1 MLISKLQYKTQHVV
15 TSEKYML
22 SFIKKYILKTLAEIG
37 CKKYLSII
45 CIYMWNVG
53 LKKNEMVGTLIL
65 MQDQAVLEASRT
77 PLLYFKVG
85 MLSSFKVCFF
95 ICRLLSKLIL

>member
-45 CIYMWNVG
+45 YIYMWTV
-53 LKKNEMVGTLIL
+53 
-65 MQDQAVLEASRT
+65 
-77 PLLYFKVG
+77 
-85 MLSSFKVCFF
+85 
-95 ICRLLSKLIL
+95 